1 MSASTSKKVVIRRFD
16 REPLSG
22 YVNLATYQQA
32 GGVELLTQNGAL
44 SLVPYSEIKMVC
56 FVRDF
61 EGGDPSTE
69 RRLFSYRPKT
79 AGLWVRMRFQDQDVL
94 DGLLAN
100 ELTQLEPHGYS
111 VLPPD
116 PNSNSQRLFIP
127 RQALASLQ
135 VVAVVGSPQHGR
147 RKPKEPAKEQISLFE

>member
-1 MSASTSKKVVIRRFD
+1 
-16 REPLSG
+16 
-22 YVNLATYQQA
+22 
-32 GGVELLTQNGAL
+32 
-44 SLVPYSEIKMVC
+44 MVC
-56 FVRDF
+56 FVKDF
-61 EGGDPSTE
+61 DGGDFSAE

-79 AGLWVRMRFQDQDVL
+79 AGLWVRMHFKDHDVV

-100 ELTQLEPHGYS
+100 DLTQLEAYGYS

-127 RQALASLQ
+127 RQALFSLQ
-135 VVAVVGSPQHGR
+135 VVAVVGSPQRGG